1 MGATQNSLCSQELYQ
16 DKFSLDKLPL
26 STDCFPGYFHF
37 IMTVTDKLNSNF
49 SNFPDIFKNVDLCWN
64 DIGEYK
70 KIYAE
75 ETDSLKKS
83 RRSLISS
90 FKLENYT
97 AITPLLNLNLEI

>member
-1 MGATQNSLCSQELYQ
+1 
-16 DKFSLDKLPL
+16 
-26 STDCFPGYFHF
+26 
-37 IMTVTDKLNSNF
+37 MTVPDELNSNF

-75 ETDSLKKS
+75 EIDSLKNS
-83 RRSLISS
+83 RRLVISS

-97 AITPLLNLNLEI
+97 AITPLLNSNLEI